1 MPDALVSGHVEQTR
15 HDLEGR
21 DEEPS
26 VQPSHSLRPNDLPA
40 SVPGSAVPA
49 IKARKQN
56 EHIYLISKYLGCDGR
71 GLICDLLVAL
81 VLNLQP
87 GPD

>member
-1 MPDALVSGHVEQTR
+1 MILRFLKSILLVGVEKVPDALVSGHVEQTR

-26 VQPSHSLRPNDLPA
+26 VQPPNSLRPNYLPA

-49 IKARKQN
+49 IKARPRLN
-56 EHIYLISKYLGCDGR
+56 EHVYCVGTRLFW
-71 GLICDLLVAL
+71 
-81 VLNLQP
+81 
-87 GPD
+87 

>member
-26 VQPSHSLRPNDLPA
+26 VQPPNSLCPNNLPA

-56 EHIYLISKYLGCDGR
+56 EHGCFGDR
-71 GLICDLLVAL
+71 GVLSCDLLVAL
-81 VLNLQP
+81 VLNLKP